1 MPIHAFL
8 VHFPIA
14 CWLLGS
20 LVVLVGAFARR
31 DDWWHLG
38 WFLLIFGAATAI
50 AAVVSGQQ
58 AILGYSEVTGVLA
71 RHRDLGN
78 QLPWPM
84 SLLVLAYLH
93 GRFAK
98 RGFAVPRWG
107 LCLGLVVTCVLV
119 IQVGHLGGRAVR
131 SEGVNAIQ
139 PLIEKK

>member
-1 MPIHAFL
+1 MPIHSFL

-31 DDWWHLG
+31 DSWWHIG
-38 WFLLIFGAATAI
+38 WFLLITGAVTAI

-58 AILGYSEVTGVLA
+58 AILGHGEVSDVLA

-84 SLLVLAYLH
+84 GLLVLAYLH
-93 GRFAK
+93 GHFVK

-107 LCLGLVVTCVLV
+107 LCLGIVATCVLV

-131 SEGVNAIQ
+131 VERVESIR
-139 PLIEKK
+139 PPFEKK